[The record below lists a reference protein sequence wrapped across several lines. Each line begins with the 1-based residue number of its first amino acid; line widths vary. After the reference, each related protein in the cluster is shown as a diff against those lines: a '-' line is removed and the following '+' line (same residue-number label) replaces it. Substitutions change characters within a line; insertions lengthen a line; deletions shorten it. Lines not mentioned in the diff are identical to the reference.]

1 MFAMGSLRLIGAG
14 LLIGIPGS
22 YAVTRFTRSLLYE
35 VTPADPPTLAL
46 VALVLI
52 VISLTACL
60 ATALRATFIQPSIV
74 LRHE

>member
-1 MFAMGSLRLIGAG
+1 M
-14 LLIGIPGS
+14 
-22 YAVTRFTRSLLYE
+22 TRFTRSLLYE